1 MASLNV
7 NTIAKVSGNNTAMD
21 VALNFKSYTTTQ
33 RNALTSVAGDTIF
46 NSTVGKIQFYNGS
59 SWTNA

>member
-46 NSTVGKIQFYNGS
+46 NSTAGKIQFYNGS